1 MKTFRIHIKSVL
13 RKILVLI
20 IFFTLFSNAI
30 LVAQTQPKLQYTANL
45 DSLWSQDSYLNKVSN
60 DGKWTV
66 FSEKFSDDKKLVW
79 LMATQGKT
87 KFKIPNSEYLEFAKN
102 SQWFACINNK
112 NELIRIDLN
121 NLKEERYRDISS
133 YSFSSDG
140 KYIAMLRETIA
151 KERELIIINLETNKT
166 EKIANVITFEWHPKQ
181 NLLFAVLNKE
191 EGTQLIRYDTKTTK
205 SKTIF
210 NQPLDALEHLDIS
223 DSGNSLLFVS
233 NKKCLNQLHYYDIVQ
248 DSLSKISDTIIQKTF
263 SGQHISNR
271 KPNLAADGKKV
282 IFYTQITQ
290 SEIKK
295 AHDAQIWH
303 SNDPWIEPRMEEYR
317 DQETNYQLTVW
328 FPHGGQ
334 INAIE
339 TPDHPT
345 AVLDVNNN
353 IALVYD
359 QLQYEPLYKISPNA
373 DIFVKNLTTGNTI
386 LACKNQYTDGQ
397 FLTISPSGK
406 NIAYFKDSDWW
417 VYNIASGEIRN
428 LTKNIPFSFAN
439 TEQQVPGDIFPYGNP
454 GWFSKEEYLIL
465 YDQFDVWLLSPDGN
479 IKKRITKGREEKIR
493 YRLNEDHSSIQFNPL
508 TVNQKFSC
516 FGFDLNNCMVL
527 ELFDIKT
534 NKTALALWNENSR
547 IKQLLWSEGKI
558 DQVRMSENGRMLV
571 YREQCFNKP
580 ISIHSFD
587 IAKKKKNLLYQTNE
601 KLLDYDLG
609 KGEII
614 EYVLDD
620 GSKLKGSLLYPSK
633 YSPDKKYPL
642 IVKIYER
649 ESYRI
654 NNFDPPSTL
663 IRDGFNPLKF
673 ITNGYFV
680 FYPDIS
686 YNIGDPGISA
696 LRSVKKGVEQ
706 ILDSKNID
714 DKKMGL
720 IGHSF
725 GGYETAFIVTQT
737 DMFSAAV
744 AGAAVTDLVTYYH
757 DVAWDY
763 KLIQMTRMENQQ
775 LRMGDSFYNMKD
787 SYYQNS
793 PLAHVEK
800 VNTPMLLWTGKRDT
814 NVNWSQSVFMYMALK
829 RLGRKAK
836 LLLYEDED
844 HILFKPQNQNHLTL
858 SIFNWMETY
867 VKK

>member
-1 MKTFRIHIKSVL
+1 ML
-13 RKILVLI
+13 RKPLILI
-20 IFFTLFSNAI
+20 IYLTLCANML
-30 LVAQTQPKLQYTANL
+30 LVAQAPPKLQYTANL
-45 DSLWSQDSYLNKVSN
+45 DSLWSQNTYIHKVSN
-60 DGKWTV
+60 DGNWTV
-66 FSEKFSDDKKLVW
+66 FSEKFSDDKKLTW
-79 LMATQGKT
+79 MMATQGKT
-87 KFKIPNSEYLEFAKN
+87 KFKIPNSEYLEFAANNK
-102 SQWFACINNK
+102 WFACINNK

-121 NLKEERYRDISS
+121 NLKEERYSDISF
-133 YSFSSDG
+133 YSFSYDG
-140 KYIAMLRETIA
+140 NYIAMLRETIA
-151 KERELIIINLETNKT
+151 QEGELIIINLETKKT
-166 EKIANVITFEWHPKQ
+166 EQIANVLKFEWHPKQ
-181 NLLFAVLNKE
+181 NLLFAILNKE
-191 EGTQLIRYDTKTTK
+191 DGTQLMRYDTKTGK

-223 DSGNSLLFVS
+223 DTGNSLLFVS
-233 NKKCLNQLHYYDIVQ
+233 QKEGLNQLNYYDIVQ

-295 AHDAQIWH
+295 AHDAQIWY
-303 SNDPWIEPRMEEYR
+303 SDDPWIEPRMEEYR

-328 FPHGGQ
+328 FPHSGQ
-334 INAIE
+334 ISAIE
-339 TPDHPT
+339 TKDLPT
-345 AVLDVNNN
+345 ATMDVNNN
-353 IALVYD
+353 IALVYN
-359 QLQYEPLYKISPNA
+359 QAQYEPLYKISPNA
-373 DIFVKNLTTGNTI
+373 DIFVKNLTTGNNT
-386 LACKNQYTDGQ
+386 LACKNQYTEGE

-406 NIAYFKDSDWW
+406 NIAYFKDSHWW
-417 VYNIASGEIRN
+417 VYNIASGESTN
-428 LTKNIPFSFAN
+428 VTMDIPFSFAN
-439 TEQQVPGDIFPYGNP
+439 TEQQVPGDIYPYGNP
-454 GWFSKEEYLIL
+454 GWLSEEEYLIL

-493 YRLNEDHSSIQFNPL
+493 YRINEDHTSIQYNPL

-516 FGFDLNNCMVL
+516 FGFNLNNCMVL

-534 NKTALALWNENSR
+534 YKTGLALWNENSK
-547 IKQLLWSEGKI
+547 IKPLLWSEGKI
-558 DQVRMSENGRMLV
+558 DQIRMSGNGQMLV
-571 YREQCFNKP
+571 YREQRFNKP
-580 ISIHSFD
+580 IRIHSFD
-587 IAKKKKNLLYQTNE
+587 IAKKKKNMLYQTNE

-620 GSKLKGSLLYPSK
+620 GTKLKGSLLYPSN
-633 YSPDKKYPL
+633 YSPSKKYPL

-654 NNFDPPSTL
+654 NNFSPPSTL
-663 IRDGFNPLKF
+663 LRDGFNALKF
-673 ITNGYFV
+673 IANGYFV

-686 YNIGDPGISA
+686 YRIGDPGISA
-696 LRSVKKGVEQ
+696 LKSVTRGVEKV
-706 ILDSKNID
+706 LESKKID

-737 DMFSAAV
+737 DLFSAAV
-744 AGAAVTDLVTYYH
+744 AGAPVTDLVSYYH

-763 KLIQMTRMENQQ
+763 KLIQMSRMENQQ
-775 LRMGDSFYNMKD
+775 LRLGDSFYNMKD
-787 SYYQNS
+787 AYYQNS

-800 VNTPMLLWTGKRDT
+800 VSTPLLLWTGNRDT

-829 RLGRKAK
+829 RLGKKAK

-844 HILFKPQNQNHLTL
+844 HILFKPQNQNHLSL

>member
-1 MKTFRIHIKSVL
+1 ML
-13 RKILVLI
+13 RKALILI
-20 IFFTLFSNAI
+20 IYLTLCANMF
-30 LVAQTQPKLQYTANL
+30 LVAQTPPELQYTPNL
-45 DSLWSQDSYLNKVSN
+45 DSLWSQDTYIHKVSN

-79 LMATQGKT
+79 LMATHGKT

-102 SQWFACINNK
+102 NKWFACINNK

-121 NLKEERYRDISS
+121 NLKEETYRDISF
-133 YSFSSDG
+133 YNFSLDG
-140 KYIAMLRETIA
+140 NYIAMLRESIA
-151 KERELIIINLETNKT
+151 QEKELIIINLETNKT
-166 EKIANVITFEWHPKQ
+166 EKISNVITFEWHPKQ
-181 NLLFAVLNKE
+181 NFLFAILNRE

-205 SKTIF
+205 SKSIF
-210 NQPLDALEHLDIS
+210 KQPFGVLEHLEIS
-223 DSGNSLLFVS
+223 SSGNSLIFVS
-233 NKKCLNQLHYYDIVQ
+233 NKKGLNQLSYYDIVQ
-248 DSLSKISDTIIQKTF
+248 DSLSIISDTIIQRTF
-263 SGQHISNR
+263 SGQFISNR
-271 KPNLAADGKKV
+271 KPHLAADGKKV
-282 IFYTQITQ
+282 VFYTQITQ
-290 SEIKK
+290 YEIKK
-295 AHDAQIWH
+295 THDVQIWN
-303 SNDPWIEPRMEEYR
+303 SDDPWIEPRMEEYR
-317 DQETNYQLTVW
+317 DQETNFQLTVW
-328 FPHGGQ
+328 FPHSGQ
-334 INAIE
+334 ISAIE

-353 IALVYD
+353 IALVYN
-359 QLQYEPLYKISPNA
+359 QIQYEPLYKISPNA
-373 DIFVKNLTTGNTI
+373 DIFVKNLITGGNI
-386 LACKNQYTDGQ
+386 LACKNQYTEGE

-406 NIAYFKDSDWW
+406 NIAYFKDSHWW
-417 VYNIASGEIRN
+417 IYNIASGENTN
-428 LTKNIPFSFAN
+428 LTKDIPFSFAH
-439 TEQQVPGDIFPYGNP
+439 TELQVPGDIYPYGNP
-454 GWFSKEEYLIL
+454 GWFSEDENLIL

-493 YRLNEDHSSIQFNPL
+493 YRINEDHSSIQYNPL

-516 FGFDLNNCMVL
+516 FGFNLNKGIIL

-534 NKTALALWNENSR
+534 NKTGLAFWYENSK
-547 IKQLLWSEGKI
+547 IKPLLWSEGKI
-558 DQVRMSENGRMLV
+558 DQVRMSVNDHMLV
-571 YREQCFNKP
+571 YRKQRFNKP

-620 GSKLKGSLLYPSK
+620 GTKLKGSLLYPSN
-633 YSPDKKYPL
+633 YSSSKKYPL
-642 IVKIYER
+642 IVKIYEM

-663 IRDGFNPLKF
+663 MRDGFNALKF

-696 LRSVKKGVEQ
+696 LRSVKRGVAQ
-706 ILDSKNID
+706 ILESKNID

-744 AGAAVTDLVTYYH
+744 AGAAITDLVTYYH

-763 KLIQMTRMENQQ
+763 KLIQMSRMENQQ

-800 VNTPMLLWTGKRDT
+800 VTTPLLLWTGKKDT
-814 NVNWSQSVFMYMALK
+814 NVNWPQSVYMHMALK
-829 RLGRKAK
+829 RLGKKAK
-836 LLLYEDED
+836 LLLYENED
-844 HILFKPQNQNHLTL
+844 HILFKPQNQNHLSL

-867 VKK
+867 VK